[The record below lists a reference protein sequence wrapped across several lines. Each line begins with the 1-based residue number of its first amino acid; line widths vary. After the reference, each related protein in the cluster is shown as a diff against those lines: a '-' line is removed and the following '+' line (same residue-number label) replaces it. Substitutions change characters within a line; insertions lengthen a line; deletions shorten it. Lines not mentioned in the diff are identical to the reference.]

1 MGAET
6 HHTLRR
12 TRAQNDALV
21 LDLLHTAAR
30 PVSAYEIA
38 DMARNAGVSLVPN
51 QVYRTMARLLE
62 DRQVRRVETLNAYL
76 PWVAADL
83 CLVCGRCRAV
93 ELIELPSLGTA
104 LAKPIA
110 EARFHPST
118 FVVEMLG
125 RCARCELERQPE

>member
-1 MGAET
+1 MGTET
-6 HHTLRR
+6 HPTHRR
-12 TRAQNDALV
+12 TRAQNNVLM
-21 LDLLHTAAR
+21 LDLHRAAAR

-62 DRQVRRVETLNAYL
+62 ELQVQRIETLNAWL
-76 PWVAADL
+76 PWTAADL
-83 CLVCGRCRAV
+83 CLVCARCRAV
-93 ELIELPSLGTA
+93 ERIELPWLGA
-104 LAKPIA
+104 SLAKPIA
-110 EARFHPST
+110 EACFHPST